1 MNFIS
6 LLQRLY
12 FLSIHLNSHRKNAF
26 YGVTK
31 PIIELKLDKDS
42 FFAGE
47 KIQQNRTVN
56 YPWT

>member
-12 FLSIHLNSHRKNAF
+12 FLSIHLNSTPY

-47 KIQQNRTVN
+47 KIRQNRTVN